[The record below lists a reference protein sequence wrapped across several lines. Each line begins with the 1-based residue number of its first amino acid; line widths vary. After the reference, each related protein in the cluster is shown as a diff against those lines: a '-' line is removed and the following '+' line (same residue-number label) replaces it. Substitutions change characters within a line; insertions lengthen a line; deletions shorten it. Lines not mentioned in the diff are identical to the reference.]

1 MYQLKKKS
9 SRRSIPGLSLRLV
22 SNFLKH
28 FGHLVKSLEIIYDF
42 DDDIINIIADYCGKT
57 LINMDIVGQENTTDN
72 FNAISEFK
80 ALQTIFISSISMD
93 NVELSEN
100 LELIMLKDIKVQE
113 DLHCIGKK
121 FPKLEVASFENIFN
135 LRDTAINK
143 LITFN
148 PQIEK
153 LSITNCENVTT
164 STLNSISDRLSNL
177 MHLNFECIENTTIDQ
192 YNKMVMNLSQLRQ
205 LWYLDI
211 IFDSNCEYPANIL
224 FESLAANTQTIEELL
239 IGGLQYDFEK
249 TVNVLL
255 EMKQLKM
262 LYFFL
267 LDDNYM
273 SANMII
279 ELIKEL
285 PNLKKI
291 WVNFDTISVSEI
303 IEILQY
309 SEILKKLTI
318 DIQEMNINL
327 FDYNSILASIKG
339 NLKVKLLIWAG
350 NIDENIFEKKMS
362 SD

>member
-1 MYQLKKKS
+1 
-9 SRRSIPGLSLRLV
+9 
-22 SNFLKH
+22 
-28 FGHLVKSLEIIYDF
+28 
-42 DDDIINIIADYCGKT
+42 
-57 LINMDIVGQENTTDN
+57 MDIVGQENNTDN

-80 ALQTIFISSISMD
+80 ALRTIFISSTSMD
-93 NVELSEN
+93 NVKLPEN
-100 LELIMLKDIKVQE
+100 LELIVLRDIKVQE
-113 DLHCIGKK
+113 DLHCIRKE
-121 FPKLEVASFENIFN
+121 FPKLKVASFENIFN
-135 LRDTAINK
+135 LRDTAINE
-143 LITFN
+143 LITLN

-164 STLNSISDRLSNL
+164 STLNSISDRLPNL

-205 LWYLDI
+205 LRHLDI

-224 FESLAANTQTIEELL
+224 FESLAANTPTIEKLL
-239 IGGLQYDFEK
+239 IGGLQYDSEK

-279 ELIKEL
+279 ELIKRL

-291 WVNFDTISVSEI
+291 RVNFE
-303 IEILQY
+303 
-309 SEILKKLTI
+309 KLGKT
-318 DIQEMNINL
+318 D
-327 FDYNSILASIKG
+327 
-339 NLKVKLLIWAG
+339 
-350 NIDENIFEKKMS
+350 
-362 SD
+362 